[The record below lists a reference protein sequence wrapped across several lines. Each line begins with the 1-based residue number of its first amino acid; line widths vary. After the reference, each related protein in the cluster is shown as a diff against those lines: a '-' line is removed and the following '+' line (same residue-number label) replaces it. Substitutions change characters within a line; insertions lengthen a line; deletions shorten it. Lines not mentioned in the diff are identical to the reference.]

1 MKDHRQ
7 CTAVDATR
15 PDRRTLLAMAGAGT
29 IGLAAP
35 GKLFARQ
42 NFDRNFAAL
51 VATQSSEET
60 SLKRRARED
69 YRRSM
74 ARFGGRLSNSPEELF
89 HTSTLDPVL
98 QFDVIIVGSGYGAS
112 VVASRL
118 AQRLRSGARLAIL
131 ERGREWIPGDFED
144 TLSGLFRQARGQ
156 LVGPKKRTIV
166 NPLGLHNVI
175 MNDEVNV
182 WTGNGLGGGSLINA
196 NVALIPDAEVFTKFL
211 WPAELRHRDTL
222 LPWYQAAAAGLN
234 LSRTPWDLTSKVRSR
249 RIAADN
255 IHPAPGFFDL
265 SPLSVMYDDRWLDQF
280 SRNPQ
285 QMIQRPCTLCG
296 DCISGCNVGAKNT
309 LTMNYLPVAKS
320 HGAEI
325 YTQTE
330 VRSIE
335 KCNGRYRLEIVYHD
349 DRECGIER
357 RYTTVWT
364 RKLILAAGS
373 PGSPELLLRSRE
385 KGLCLSEA
393 LGHRWSGNGD
403 TLGFVVDKKDC
414 TSIGGVGASDAKPGV
429 AGPTVQ
435 SSLSYKHRPVLED
448 RFLVQ
453 DAAIP
458 RAATP
463 LFRILLQDRDLN
475 HSSVMLGMG
484 HDGAVGSVQIDDQ
497 GKAFIK
503 WPGLKDAPFRQAIWR
518 EFERIAAAEGGRYRR
533 LAAFGDN
540 LVSVHPLGG
549 CALADDPVDGVVNAQ
564 GQVFD
569 GSCGGYSSENGM
581 PAVHEGLYIADG
593 SIIPSS
599 LGCNPFLTISALALR
614 IAEGILSDPG
624 NQDLFEPKQ
633 GLPPE
638 IAGMG

>member
-1 MKDHRQ
+1 MPSDQQNLSADSRRPSRR
-7 CTAVDATR
+7 AV
-15 PDRRTLLAMAGAGT
+15 LAMAGT
-29 IGLAAP
+29 SAAALTTS

-42 NFDRNFAAL
+42 NFDRNLAAL

-60 SLKRRARED
+60 NLKKRARED

-74 ARFGGRLSNSPEELF
+74 ARFGGQLANTPEELF

-98 QFDVIIVGSGYGAS
+98 QFDVVIVGSGYGAS

-118 AQRLRSGARLAIL
+118 ARRLRSGGRLAII
-131 ERGREWIPGDFED
+131 ERGKEWIPGDFDD
-144 TLSGLFRQARGQ
+144 TFSGLFRQARGQ
-156 LVGPKKRTIV
+156 LAGQKKRTIV

-211 WPAELRHRDTL
+211 WPAELRYRDTL

-234 LSRTPWDLTSKVRSR
+234 LARTPWDQTSKVQAR
-249 RIAADN
+249 RTAADRLF
-255 IHPAPGFFDL
+255 PAPGFFDL
-265 SPLSVMYDDRWLDQF
+265 SPLSVMYDERWLDQY
-280 SRNPQ
+280 SKNPQ
-285 QMIQRPCTLCG
+285 EMIQRPCTLCG
-296 DCISGCNVGAKNT
+296 DCISGCNIGAKNT

-320 HGAEI
+320 FGAEI

-335 KCNGRYRLEIVYHD
+335 KMDGRYRLEIVHYD
-349 DRECGIER
+349 DRDCGIER
-357 RYTTVWT
+357 RYTSVWT

-403 TLGFVVDKKDC
+403 TLGFIINKQDC
-414 TSIGGVGASDAKPGV
+414 CNIGGIGASDQKPGV

-435 SSLSYKHRPVLED
+435 TSLNYKHRPVLED
-448 RFLVQ
+448 RFLIQ

-475 HSSVMLGMG
+475 HSAVMLGMG
-484 HDGAVGSVQIDDQ
+484 HDGAVGRVQIDDK
-497 GKAFIK
+497 GKALIK

-518 EFERIAAAEGGRYRR
+518 EFERIAGAEGGQYKR

-549 CALADDPVDGVVNAQ
+549 CALADDPVDGVVNAS

-569 GSCGGYSSENGM
+569 GTFGGYAAEDGT
-581 PAVHEGLYIADG
+581 PAVHEGLYVADG

-599 LGCNPFLTISALALR
+599 LGCNPFMTISALAMR
-614 IAEGILSDPG
+614 IAEGILADPA
-624 NQDLFEPKQ
+624 NRELFGQKQ
-633 GLPPE
+633 SIFQP
-638 IAGMG
+638 ASNR